1 MKEYKVEMRDVDK
14 RAWNEIYRCKETSFT
29 AEKCGI
35 EVGHQYVFRVTAYN
49 AEGESQ
55 TSETSDSIEAMDRF
69 VKPQLDKD
77 LLGKETDLSASQ
89 MLRLKAVAE
98 AQPPAKFS

>member
-14 RAWNEIYRCKETSFT
+14 RAWNKIYRCKEMSFT

-35 EVGHQYVFRVTAYN
+35 KVGHQYVFRVTAYN
-49 AEGESQ
+49 AEGKSQ

-69 VKPQLDKD
+69 V
-77 LLGKETDLSASQ
+77 
-89 MLRLKAVAE
+89 
-98 AQPPAKFS
+98 